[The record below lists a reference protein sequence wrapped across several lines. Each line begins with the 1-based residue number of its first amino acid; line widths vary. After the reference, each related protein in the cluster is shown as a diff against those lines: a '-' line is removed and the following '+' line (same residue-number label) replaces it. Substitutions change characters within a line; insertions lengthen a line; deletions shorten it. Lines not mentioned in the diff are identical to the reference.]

1 MTWCMNAYWSC
12 QNYSELSADLY
23 ANVGLTSLEK
33 ILFVRLFAGGWDF
46 SDIFIAF
53 ESSNENAT

>member
-1 MTWCMNAYWSC
+1 
-12 QNYSELSADLY
+12 
-23 ANVGLTSLEK
+23 VGLTSLKK

-53 ESSNENAT
+53 ESSNENET